1 MRLAS
6 CGTFAY
12 HAIDVASIILLA
24 MPEAPDLKVVSE
36 ILTRR
41 VVGRQ
46 ITHAILQKATVMRL
60 MASQDFTADIAGR
73 TMQAVFPKGKF
84 LFITLSGDAHLVINP
99 MLTGGFQICPSSD
112 KPYRRTRL
120 TLNLE
125 DDLDLRYLDD
135 REMGRVYYVRGEQF
149 SEIPQLDE
157 QGPDVL
163 ADDLSFEDFK
173 ARLRP
178 YYGEIKGI
186 LCRGVVLAG
195 IGNAYSDE
203 ILFDCGISP
212 FRKRRSLSDDELARL
227 HHSARKVVLE
237 ASETLRDRM
246 GDESHHKIRDFLKVH
261 NKGGQPCPECGGHIT
276 QLTANQR
283 ITSYCRRCQPGMLVK
298 N

>member
-1 MRLAS
+1 
-6 CGTFAY
+6 
-12 HAIDVASIILLA
+12 

-41 VVGRQ
+41 VVALSVTGAVV
-46 ITHAILQKATVMRL
+46 HKPTVLRL
-60 MASQDFTADIAGR
+60 MASEDFPADVVGR
-73 TMQAVFPKGKF
+73 TVEAAFPKGKF
-84 LFITLSGDAHLVINP
+84 LFTTLSGGTQLVINP
-99 MLTGGFQICPSSD
+99 MLTGAVQVCASSE
-112 KPYRRTRL
+112 KPFRRTRL
-120 TLNLE
+120 TLNLAGGT
-125 DDLDLRYLDD
+125 DLRYLDD
-135 REMGRVYYVRGEQF
+135 REMGRVYYARNEQLPQV
-149 SEIPQLDE
+149 PQLEE

-163 ADDLSFEDFK
+163 DGEATFEEFK

-186 LCRGVVLAG
+186 LCRGTVLSG

-212 FRKRRSLSDDELARL
+212 FRKRRSLTDDELKRL
-227 HHSARKVVLE
+227 HYSAGKVVAE
-237 ASETLRDRM
+237 ATDVLRERM
-246 GDESHHKIRDFLKVH
+246 GDASHQKIRDFLKVH
-261 NKGGQPCPECGGHIT
+261 NKGGDPCPACGGHIT

>member
-1 MRLAS
+1 
-6 CGTFAY
+6 
-12 HAIDVASIILLA
+12 

-36 ILTRR
+36 ILARR

-46 ITHAILQKATVMRL
+46 ITGAVVHKATVLRL
-60 MASQDFTADIAGR
+60 MATQDLSADIAGR
-73 TMQAVFPKGKF
+73 TVEDAFPKGKF
-84 LFITLSGDAHLVINP
+84 LFITLSGDVSLVINP
-99 MLTGGFQICPSSD
+99 MLTGGLQVCPSSE
-112 KPYRRTRL
+112 KPYKRTRL
-120 TLNLE
+120 TLNL
-125 DDLDLRYLDD
+125 DNDLHLRYLDD
-135 REMGRVYYVRGEQF
+135 REMGRVYYARENQF
-149 SEIPQLDE
+149 PEIPQLEE

-163 ADDLSFEDFK
+163 SDDVSFEDFK
-173 ARLRP
+173 TLLRP

-186 LCRGVVLAG
+186 LCRGTVLSG

-212 FRKRRSLSDDELARL
+212 FRKRRSLKDDELKRL
-227 HHSARKVVLE
+227 HQSCYKVVQE
-237 ASETLRDRM
+237 AADVLRERM

-261 NKGGQPCPECGGHIT
+261 NKGGEPCPACGGHIT

>member
-1 MRLAS
+1 
-6 CGTFAY
+6 
-12 HAIDVASIILLA
+12 

-46 ITHAILQKATVMRL
+46 ITGAVVQKATVLRL
-60 MASQDFTADIAGR
+60 MATQDLSADIAGR
-73 TMQAVFPKGKF
+73 TVEDAFPKGKF
-84 LFITLSGDAHLVINP
+84 LFITLSSDVSLVINP
-99 MLTGGFQICPSSD
+99 MLTGGLQVCPSSE

-120 TLNLE
+120 TLNL
-125 DDLDLRYLDD
+125 DNDFHLRYLDD
-135 REMGRVYYVRGEQF
+135 REMGRVYYARENQF
-149 SEIPQLDE
+149 PEIPQLEE

-163 ADDLSFEDFK
+163 SDDVSFEDFK
-173 ARLRP
+173 TLLRP

-186 LCRGVVLAG
+186 LCRGTVLSG

-212 FRKRRSLSDDELARL
+212 FRKRRSLKDDELKQL
-227 HHSARKVVLE
+227 HQSCYKVVQE
-237 ASETLRDRM
+237 AADVLRERM

-261 NKGGQPCPECGGHIT
+261 NKGGEPCPACGGHIT

-283 ITSYCRRCQPGMLVK
+283 ITSYCRRCQPGMLLK

>member
-1 MRLAS
+1 
-6 CGTFAY
+6 
-12 HAIDVASIILLA
+12 

-36 ILTRR
+36 ILARR

-46 ITHAILQKATVMRL
+46 ITGAVVHKATVLRL
-60 MASQDFTADIAGR
+60 MATQDLSTDIAGR
-73 TMQAVFPKGKF
+73 TVEDAFPTGKF
-84 LFITLSGDAHLVINP
+84 LFITLSSDVSLVINP
-99 MLTGGFQICPSSD
+99 MLTGGLQVCHSSE

-120 TLNLE
+120 TLNL
-125 DDLDLRYLDD
+125 DNDFHLRYLDD
-135 REMGRVYYVRGEQF
+135 REMGRVYYARENQF
-149 SEIPQLDE
+149 PEIPQLEE

-163 ADDLSFEDFK
+163 SDDVSFEDFK
-173 ARLRP
+173 TLLRP

-186 LCRGVVLAG
+186 LCRGTVLSG

-212 FRKRRSLSDDELARL
+212 FRKRHSLKDDELERL
-227 HHSARKVVLE
+227 HQSCYKVVQE
-237 ASETLRDRM
+237 AADVLRERM

-261 NKGGQPCPECGGHIT
+261 NKGGEPCPACGGHIT

-283 ITSYCRRCQPGMLVK
+283 ITSYCRRCQPGMLLK